1 MKKFLIENL
10 SYGQADCF
18 LIMLENEQGDTC
30 TILVDGNR
38 EEDMDQTDNE
48 VIERVKALEKLDF
61 IVVTHCD
68 NDHLGGILKLFEKY
82 NDSEKTP
89 NLCRQLAGTIII
101 YNRVT
106 DGKISYKQ
114 AEKFEELMKEKKVIN
129 TYSHQYDNENRLL
142 KILSLDKRKLLAFHE
157 KNRHDA
163 FLTFLNPDKKGI
175 EKVFGDYHKYCASS
189 KGQEYSALI
198 NRQSIA
204 FLLEFAGKKVLFLG
218 DAIWKDIEIRLGQ
231 LSSLEH
237 CDIIKIPHHGAEKNN
252 IGIVEWAKNKKCR
265 RYLVTGKE
273 IWDEIHPQ
281 KELIEELYSEFG
293 DYLVIYTNIKLSG
306 IKKSGCI
313 WGYGK
318 RHIDVIEEAKC
329 I

>member
-1 MKKFLIENL
+1 MKKFLIKNL
-10 SYGQADCF
+10 SCGQADCF
-18 LIMLENEQGDTC
+18 LIMLENEQGDAS

-48 VIERVKALEKLDF
+48 VIDCVKELERLDF
-61 IVVTHCD
+61 IIVTHCD
-68 NDHLGGILKLFEKY
+68 NDHLGGVLKLFEKY
-82 NDSEKTP
+82 TDSEKTP
-89 NLCRQLAGTIII
+89 NLCRQLAETIII
-101 YNRVT
+101 YNRIT

-114 AEKFEELMKEKKVIN
+114 AEKFEELVKGKKVIN

-142 KILSLDKRKLLAFHE
+142 KILPLHKRKLLLFRE
-157 KNRHDA
+157 KNKEDA

-175 EKVFGDYHKYCASS
+175 EKVFGDYRKFCASS
-189 KGQEYSALI
+189 KRKEYSALI

-218 DAIWKDIEIRLGQ
+218 DAIWKDIQIKLDQ
-231 LSSLEH
+231 ISSLEH

-281 KELIEELYSEFG
+281 KELIKALYNEFG
-293 DYLVIYTNIKLSG
+293 YNLVVYTNTKLSG
-306 IKKSGCI
+306 VKEGRCI
-313 WGYGK
+313 SGYGK
-318 RHIDVIEEAKC
+318 KHIDVIEEEKS